1 MFDGNSSSNPEL
13 FPQTDVTNE
22 KAVAKGISGGNHIRI
37 VLNKP
42 AGVAG
47 VS

>member
-22 KAVAKGISGGNHIRI
+22 KAVAKGISGGNQTRI
-37 VLNKP
+37 VLNKL